1 MLLKNSYVTIART
14 IVQWIFSIPSRPRVE
29 ITQYYCTRVRNMA
42 EITIQCLA
50 QKVNT
55 RPETWWNDVLS
66 STRKRARCFPLSL
79 FNAFI
84 RPTKCPILIISERV
98 ARRVSLFRTERERE
112 RERENWRER
121 KRPERIYLEYKHTR
135 TFNSS
140 YRTKSTDWPCVP
152 S

>member
-1 MLLKNSYVTIART
+1 MNLFHP
-14 IVQWIFSIPSRPRVE
+14 FSSHRPRVE
-29 ITQYYCTRVRNMA
+29 ITQYHCTRVRNMA

-112 RERENWRER
+112 RERE
-121 KRPERIYLEYKHTR
+121 KKTITR
-135 TFNSS
+135 HNAVPIWLCNFFPGAGRYAGRLMLHSGN
-140 YRTKSTDWPCVP
+140 KSTDGGMFL
-152 S
+152 SLFFF